1 MLARG
6 GRWAAAGALGL
17 GFADPFL
24 EELAAA
30 KDRRFKIGV
39 CDWTIQKR
47 ADPAAFDMAK
57 RIGLDGVQVD
67 LGHQDRGLPVRN
79 PELQKQYLETT
90 KRTGVA
96 IASLAI
102 GALND
107 VPYRSD
113 PRAEQWVSDSIDV
126 AKALGV
132 KVVLVPFFSQ
142 GDLRGDDLGKKTV
155 VERFKKV
162 APKAEREG
170 VILGIESWLSA
181 DEHVDIIERVGS
193 RAVQVYYDV
202 GNSNRAGY
210 DIYREIRKLGK
221 LICEFHAKDYVDIFG
236 RGNINFREIRKA
248 MDEIGFN
255 GWIQIESAKMP
266 LGLEATIAS
275 DLKHLRKHFTAR
287 A

>member
-1 MLARG
+1 MLVQG
-6 GRWAAAGALGL
+6 GRWAAAGALGV
-17 GFADPFL
+17 GFAGPFL

-39 CDWTIQKR
+39 CDWTLNKR
-47 ADPAAFDMAK
+47 SDPSAFDMAR

-67 LGHQDRGLPVRN
+67 LGHQDKNLPVRN
-79 PELQKQYLETT
+79 PELQKQYLETSR
-90 KRTGVA
+90 RTGIA

-102 GALND
+102 GALNE

-142 GDLRGDDLGKKTV
+142 GDLRGADLGKKTV

-162 APKAEREG
+162 APRAEREG

-181 DEHVDIIERVGS
+181 DEHVEIIERVGS
-193 RAVQVYYDV
+193 KAVQVYYDV

-210 DIYREIRKLGK
+210 DIYKEIRQLGK

-248 MDEIGFN
+248 MDEIGFS
-255 GWIQIESAKMP
+255 GWIQIESAKTP

-275 DLKHLRKHFTAR
+275 DLKHLRRHFSA
-287 A
+287 